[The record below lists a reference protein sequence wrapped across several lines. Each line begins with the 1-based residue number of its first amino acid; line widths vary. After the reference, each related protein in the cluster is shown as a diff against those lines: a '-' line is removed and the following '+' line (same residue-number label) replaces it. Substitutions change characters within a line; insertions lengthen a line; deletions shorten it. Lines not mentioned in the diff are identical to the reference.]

1 MKQKKL
7 FQEFFRYMLQQ
18 PCSKFHS
25 VKELK
30 EKIGVE
36 ELEKMSVAGAIG
48 CAMIEKAIG
57 GDVSAATWIRDTAG
71 EKPTEER
78 QGLLGCGEIRIFVQ
92 KNEQKIE
99 ITNKNN
105 DLQKMPDNIHYQAIC
120 APEDDKK
127 GNDNS

>member
-1 MKQKKL
+1 
-7 FQEFFRYMLQQ
+7 MLQQ